1 MNGVS
6 TKLKNLKL
14 INSMLLLLLVLYKV
28 KRLYFKKIENFCLLS
43 KNQILKVLAWMFF
56 MYDVFELVKKKLF
69 VINAIS

>member
-1 MNGVS
+1 MKDVS

-43 KNQILKVLAWMFF
+43 KNQILKVLA
-56 MYDVFELVKKKLF
+56 
-69 VINAIS
+69 

>member
-1 MNGVS
+1 MKGVS

-56 MYDVFELVKKKLF
+56 IYDVFELIKKNF
-69 VINAIS
+69 ICY